1 MLRATKPVT
10 QQLQA
15 LSRAC
20 VRVMVTTPF
29 SGFSLDLLENAPKS
43 KNALPKTVM
52 IDGFSLL
59 TVG

>member
-1 MLRATKPVT
+1 
-10 QQLQA
+10 
-15 LSRAC
+15 
-20 VRVMVTTPF
+20 MVTTPF